1 MTVRNSL
8 LKLTFLAAPCVACAA
23 PAQSEPAAAPQ
34 AAAAAPVA
42 APVASAPL
50 SASPPSASHEALP
63 ASVSTAHFGNVD
75 DQEVSLYTLRN
86 AKGLVLKVIN
96 YGAAIIEL
104 DVPDRNGKLADIVG
118 GFDSFEPYLLDT
130 NPHFGGIVGRVA
142 NRIKHAEFE
151 LAGKKYKLADN
162 DHGNSL
168 HGGKKGFDRVVWSAQ
183 PSQTDS
189 AVAVQLS
196 YSSKNGEEN
205 YPGKL
210 DVSVTY
216 TLSNQNELRVEMKAS
231 TDQTTLVNLAQ
242 HTYWNLA
249 GVGSGTIRNHELTL
263 FADQYTPGDPVPNGS
278 IKGVAGT
285 PFDFTTAK
293 LVGKDLDATGGKP
306 IGYDHNYVVRGNPYQ
321 LRPVAKLKEATSGR
335 VMTLAADQPGVQFY
349 TGNFM
354 DGSLSGKGT
363 TYQQYAMLCLETQR
377 FPNSINVPA
386 WRDQVILKPG
396 QPYVHTVVETFTT
409 E

>member
-1 MTVRNSL
+1 MTLRHHMVR
-8 LKLTFLAAPCVACAA
+8 LTFTAALFVACAA
-23 PAQSEPAAAPQ
+23 PNQSGPPAMSQTPAPTP
-34 AAAAAPVA
+34 A
-42 APVASAPL
+42 
-50 SASPPSASHEALP
+50 PPSAPPQPPAESQP
-63 ASVSTAHFGNVD
+63 ASTSSVSAAHFGTVD
-75 DQEVSLYTLRN
+75 GQEVSLYTLRN
-86 AKGLVLKVIN
+86 AKGLVLKVTN

-104 DVPDRNGKLADIVG
+104 DLPDRNGKMADVVG
-118 GFDSFEPYLLDT
+118 GFESFEPYTLAT

-151 LAGKKYKLADN
+151 LDGKKYKLADN

-168 HGGKKGFDRVVWSAQ
+168 HGGNKGFDRVVWSAQ
-183 PSQTDS
+183 PSQS
-189 AVAVQLS
+189 AGGVAIQLN
-196 YSSKNGEEN
+196 YSSKSGEEN

-210 DVSVTY
+210 DVTVTY
-216 TLSNQNELRVEMKAS
+216 TLSNENELRIEMKAS
-231 TDQTTLVNLAQ
+231 TDQTTIVNLAQ

-263 FADQYTPGDPVPNGS
+263 YADQYTPGDPVPNGTT
-278 IKGVAGT
+278 KGVTGT

-293 LVGKDLDATGGKP
+293 LIGKDLDATGGKP
-306 IGYDHNYVVRGNPYQ
+306 IGYDHNYVVRGTPYQ
-321 LRPVAKLKEATSGR
+321 LRPVAKVKEPTSGR
-335 VMTLAADQPGVQFY
+335 VMTLSADQPGVQFY

-354 DGSLSGKGT
+354 DGTLKGKAT

-377 FPNSINVPA
+377 FPNAINVPA

-396 QPYVHTVVETFTT
+396 QPYTHTMVESFTT

>member
-1 MTVRNSL
+1 V
-8 LKLTFLAAPCVACAA
+8 
-23 PAQSEPAAAPQ
+23 
-34 AAAAAPVA
+34 
-42 APVASAPL
+42 SA
-50 SASPPSASHEALP
+50 
-63 ASVSTAHFGNVD
+63 AHFGTVD
-75 DQEVSLYTLRN
+75 GQEVSLYTLRN
-86 AKGLVLKVIN
+86 AKGLVLKVSN
-96 YGAAIIEL
+96 YGAAVIEL
-104 DVPDRNGKLADIVG
+104 DLPDRTGKLADVVG
-118 GFDSFEPYLLDT
+118 GFESFEPYTLAT

-151 LAGKKYKLADN
+151 LDGKKYKLADN

-168 HGGKKGFDRVVWSAQ
+168 HGGNKGFDRVVWSAQ
-183 PSQTDS
+183 PSQS
-189 AVAVQLS
+189 AGAVAVQLN
-196 YSSKNGEEN
+196 YASKGGEEN

-210 DVSVTY
+210 DVTVTY
-216 TLSNQNELRVEMKAS
+216 TLSNENELRIEMKAS
-231 TDQTTLVNLAQ
+231 TDQTTIVNLAQ

-263 FADQYTPGDPVPNGS
+263 YADQYTPGDPVPNGTT
-278 IKGVAGT
+278 KGVAGT

-293 LVGKDLDATGGKP
+293 LIGKDLDATGGKP

-321 LRPVAKLKEATSGR
+321 LRPVAKVKEPTTGR
-335 VMTLAADQPGVQFY
+335 VMTLSADQPGVQFY

-354 DGSLSGKGT
+354 DGTLKGKGT

-377 FPNSINVPA
+377 FPNAINVPA

-396 QPYVHTVVETFTT
+396 QPYTHTMVETFTT

>member
-1 MTVRNSL
+1 M
-8 LKLTFLAAPCVACAA
+8 
-23 PAQSEPAAAPQ
+23 PAGIT
-34 AAAAAPVA
+34 
-42 APVASAPL
+42 
-50 SASPPSASHEALP
+50 
-63 ASVSTAHFGNVD
+63 SVGFGRVD
-75 DQEVSLYTLRN
+75 DQDVSLYTLRN
-86 AKGLVLKVIN
+86 AKGLVLKVMN

-104 DVPDRNGKLADIVG
+104 DVPDRNGKFSDIVG
-118 GFDSFEPYLLDT
+118 GFANFEPYTLDT

-183 PSQTDS
+183 PSQTAGAVTIQLGYS
-189 AVAVQLS
+189 A
-196 YSSKNGEEN
+196 KNGEES

-216 TLSNQNELRVEMKAS
+216 TLSNENELRIEMKAS
-231 TDQTTLVNLAQ
+231 TDQTTIVNLAQ

-263 FADQYTPGDPVPNGS
+263 YADQLTPGDPVPNGS
-278 IKGVAGT
+278 LKTVTGT
-285 PFDFTTAK
+285 PFDFTTEK
-293 LVGKDLDATGGKP
+293 PIGNDLDATGGKP

-321 LRPVAKLKEATSGR
+321 LRPVAKLKDPASGR
-335 VMTLAADQPGVQFY
+335 VMKLAADQPGVQFY
-349 TGNFM
+349 TGNFL

-386 WRDQVILKPG
+386 WREQVILKPG
-396 QPYVHTVVETFTT
+396 QPYVHTMVETFTT

>member
-1 MTVRNSL
+1 M
-8 LKLTFLAAPCVACAA
+8 
-23 PAQSEPAAAPQ
+23 
-34 AAAAAPVA
+34 
-42 APVASAPL
+42 SA
-50 SASPPSASHEALP
+50 
-63 ASVSTAHFGNVD
+63 AHFGTAD
-75 DQEVSLYTLRN
+75 GQEVNLYTLRN
-86 AKGLVLKVIN
+86 AKGLVLKVTN
-96 YGAAIIEL
+96 YGAAITEL
-104 DVPDRNGKLADIVG
+104 DLPDRNGKMADVVG
-118 GFDSFEPYLLDT
+118 GFESFEPYTLGT

-151 LAGKKYKLADN
+151 LGGKTYKLADN

-168 HGGKKGFDRVVWSAQ
+168 HGGNKGFDRVVWSAQ
-183 PSQTDS
+183 PSQS
-189 AVAVQLS
+189 ASGVAVQLS
-196 YSSKNGEEN
+196 YSSKSGEES

-210 DVSVTY
+210 DVTVTY
-216 TLSNQNELRVEMKAS
+216 TLNNENELRIEMKAS
-231 TDQTTLVNLAQ
+231 TDQTTIVNLAQ

-263 FADQYTPGDPVPNGS
+263 YADQYTPGDPVPNGT
-278 IKGVAGT
+278 IKSVAGT

-293 LVGKDLDATGGKP
+293 LIGKDLEATGGKP

-321 LRPVAKLKEATSGR
+321 LRPVAKVKEPTSGR

-396 QPYVHTVVETFTT
+396 QPYTHTMVETFTT